1 MAAFTLKER
10 DTEIPAGGR
19 RREGTPWP
27 GSISQNTSR
36 KFSRKY
42 MKNEGLR
49 TPCERF
55 AESAN
60 REDAR
65 GEGSS

>member
-1 MAAFTLKER
+1 MAAFTPKER
-10 DTEIPAGGR
+10 DTGIFPWPARR

-49 TPCERF
+49 TPC
-55 AESAN
+55 
-60 REDAR
+60 
-65 GEGSS
+65 